1 MAHISYVPVEQISDP
16 ELAEYLRYAALH
28 GTPRPEIQAIRAHAP
43 EVMRTSTRTW
53 NTAFQEGVV
62 DHGIK
67 ELCRVYVSKTLE
79 CHY

>member
-1 MAHISYVPVEQISDP
+1 MARISYVPVEQISDP
-16 ELAEYLRYAALH
+16 ELAGYLRQAALS

-62 DHGIK
+62 DHAVK